1 VPTFGWHFG
10 DLGAPWAASAA
21 VRLREPSYTGAGV
34 IAEVRAIHAAASAVI
49 EARGNLTDALRE
61 NAKMQKDKAE
71 FLRHLRDTL
80 RTAYSH
86 DQVTLSEFGLA
97 SVRTRG
103 APTGEELLLRVTKT
117 QATRKER
124 RTMGKRDGGRH
135 HADREGGGERGVRGL
150 LLHDLRG
157 VLMGTCDHRG
167 ETRESLPLSRVRPRP
182 RP

>member
-1 VPTFGWHFG
+1 M
-10 DLGAPWAASAA
+10 
-21 VRLREPSYTGAGV
+21 

-71 FLRHLRDTL
+71 FLRHLRDTV

-97 SVRTRG
+97 PKRTRS

-117 QATRKER
+117 QATRKKR
-124 RTMGKRDGGRH
+124 RTMGKRQRAAIKGDVTGVVITPTVKEEES
-135 HADREGGGERGVRGL
+135 EG
-150 LLHDLRG
+150 
-157 VLMGTCDHRG
+157 
-167 ETRESLPLSRVRPRP
+167 
-182 RP
+182 